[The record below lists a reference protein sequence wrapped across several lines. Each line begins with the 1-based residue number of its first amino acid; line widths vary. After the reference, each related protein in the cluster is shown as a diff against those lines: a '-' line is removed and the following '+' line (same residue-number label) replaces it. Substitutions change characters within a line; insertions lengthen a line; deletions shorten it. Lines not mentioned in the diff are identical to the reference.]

1 MKKAVL
7 ASAVV
12 AALVSGSSLAA
23 TVYSSD
29 GTELKIGGRAEFRGD
44 FIGSGGAEVEGTMED
59 KTRFRLNLGGKT
71 ELTDTVTA
79 FGFYEAE
86 QSTGDS
92 EFDNRYMY
100 AGVDFD
106 GQAVSVG
113 RQDMASVIVSD
124 FTDITEFSGVQQV
137 IDAASDK
144 EDSVFAYRGGFDAL
158 QLEATYQ
165 ANSEKDSD
173 GYGISG
179 VYSLPIG
186 LDLGLAYSGQDLG
199 ASKGSANQ
207 ILAGLAYSLDNLY
220 LAATYSTGDLND
232 KAVGPIAES
241 FTAMEFAAQYKIT
254 KQVSAAAVY
263 TYQENEAANGS
274 TADSVDGIELV
285 GYYKLNSNFRT
296 YLSYYING
304 LDEVKDV
311 TTGLTT
317 EGEDTLRLGVRY
329 DF

>member
-124 FTDITEFSGVQQV
+124 FTDISEFSGVQQV

-199 ASKGSANQ
+199 AGKGSANQ